1 MNEVPISA
9 VAVLAPIGDLEA
21 AHEAGV
27 GDGAV
32 EAFMRRTPDESPERH
47 VAASPIMNLPIGV
60 PLLVVHGDEDD
71 CIPAAIS
78 RSFAGRAADEGD
90 TVVYHELEG
99 VGHEALTDPIMPAWE
114 KVVDE
119 VDRLR

>member
-1 MNEVPISA
+1 MNV
-9 VAVLAPIGDLEA
+9 
-21 AHEAGV
+21 
-27 GDGAV
+27 
-32 EAFMRRTPDESPERH
+32 
-47 VAASPIMNLPIGV
+47 PIGV
-60 PLLVVHGDEDD
+60 PLLVVHGDEDEH
-71 CIPAAIS
+71 IPAAIS

-99 VGHEALTDPIMPAWE
+99 VGHEALTDPTMPAWE